1 MKLASTLIAAAAA
14 ELSLLPL
21 QLEWSSVA
29 RGKKCSSSAMS
40 STTFPYTKVEQVNV
54 TFDMTKNSEKALKG
68 MRASLKIDTK
78 KKNKYQKC
86 KPVNPKQLK
95 TAARD
100 GDMLTIT
107 MNCPSVE
114 SSEIR
119 IDARGAMCP
128 EYENIE
134 ALAYQLVC
142 DDGFEAVDGEC
153 VDIDECATG
162 SACAGVATC
171 TNTEGSFTCHCDGYG
186 DGYTGCVPLGPCH
199 PGQAGGTIAPVGD
212 FNLTMNTY
220 WNSTEY
226 DCTYEYTLDQFTDE
240 PVGSWNLGIALPATG
255 KIEGIWRAVDVNQ
268 SNGVSLHVV
277 YPESFN
283 PNGLH
288 TDITFHVTYDQ
299 ECDSMDEDTASSLS
313 FDYCSSDPIA
323 TTTVAA
329 TAAPT
334 AATTAASTEA
344 PLVLGPEVCHTANY
358 DVTGSW
364 VQEEQTKRQVTIQ
377 FGNSAPAHNWRV
389 IMKADSQI
397 TEMTTWN
404 AEWDAASATLTAK
417 DYNQV
422 LSAGS
427 SLGII
432 FCLPSGDAGGYS
444 MEVCYQS
451 EMN

>member
-1 MKLASTLIAAAAA
+1 
-14 ELSLLPL
+14 
-21 QLEWSSVA
+21 
-29 RGKKCSSSAMS
+29 MS

-95 TAARD
+95 TATRS
-100 GDMLTIT
+100 GDMLTLT

-142 DDGFEAVDGEC
+142 EDGFEAVDGSC

-162 SACAGVATC
+162 SACAGDATC

-186 DGYTGCVPLGPCH
+186 DGYAGCVPLGPCH
-199 PGQAGGTIAPVGD
+199 PGQIGGTIAPVGD

-226 DCTYEYTLDQFTDE
+226 DCTYEYTLGQFTDE
-240 PVGSWNLGIALPATG
+240 PAGSWNLGIGLPATG
-255 KIEGIWRAVDVNQ
+255 KIEGIWRAVDFNQ
-268 SNGVSLHVV
+268 SNGLSHTV
-277 YPESFN
+277 YPMSFN
-283 PNGLH
+283 SNGLH
-288 TDITFHVTYDQ
+288 TDITFHITYDQ
-299 ECDSMDEDTASSLS
+299 ECDSMDADTASSLS

-323 TTTVAA
+323 PVTSTVAA

-344 PLVLGPEVCHTANY
+344 PLVLGPEVCYTANF

-364 VQEEQTKRQVTIQ
+364 TQVDQIKRQVTIQ
-377 FGNSAPAHNWRV
+377 FENTEPAHNWRV
-389 IMKADSQI
+389 IMKADSEI
-397 TEMTTWN
+397 AEMTTWN

-422 LSAGS
+422 LSPGA

-432 FCLPSGDAGGYS
+432 FCTSNDVDAGYS